1 MLAVLLTP
9 KGYEDILFITIV
21 MHMHM
26 QRSGCNNFPIHA
38 AITSSKI
45 T

>member
-21 MHMHM
+21 MHM